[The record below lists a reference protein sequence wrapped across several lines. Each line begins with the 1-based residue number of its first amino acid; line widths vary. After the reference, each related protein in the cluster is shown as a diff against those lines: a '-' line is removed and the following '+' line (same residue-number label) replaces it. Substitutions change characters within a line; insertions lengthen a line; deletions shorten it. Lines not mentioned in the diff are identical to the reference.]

1 MLLFLLLLE
10 FLVVVATMATMEATM
25 RRVVK
30 REMRSFFLLPEFEIP
45 ARDCFILF
53 MIGLK
58 ENVLKRRR
66 WRRRRERCGEE
77 RKGKDKLFILFDLE

>member
-10 FLVVVATMATMEATM
+10 FLVDATMATMEDTM

-45 ARDCFILF
+45 ARDCFIL
-53 MIGLK
+53 LQ
-58 ENVLKRRR
+58 
-66 WRRRRERCGEE
+66 REYSL
-77 RKGKDKLFILFDLE
+77 DQF

>member
-10 FLVVVATMATMEATM
+10 FLVVDATMATMEATM

-45 ARDCFILF
+45 ARNCFILF
-53 MIGLK
+53 MIGLR
-58 ENVLKRRR
+58 EDVFKRRR
-66 WRRRRERCGEE
+66 
-77 RKGKDKLFILFDLE
+77 